1 LRLILSSKKRLK
13 STTPKRS
20 KKIKSHAAS
29 TISPQQQYPAFSL
42 RYLDQK
48 YGLANCDKEQK
59 AALIETI
66 HKLSELTW
74 NQIYSSN
81 RHASGC
87 EKISRDS
94 IKVPIPKHIPED
106 ANFIAF
112 RFYGMAPMIGYRD
125 ETIFYIIWLDIHF
138 SVYSH
143 S

>member
-1 LRLILSSKKRLK
+1 MSSKNRLK
-13 STTPKRS
+13 ATKTQG
-20 KKIKSHAAS
+20 KKLKSHAAS
-29 TISPQQQYPAFSL
+29 NVSPEQQYPAFSL

-48 YGLANCDKEQK
+48 HGLEQCNQEQK

-66 HKLSELTW
+66 HKLSQLTW
-74 NQIYSSN
+74 NHIYSSN

-87 EKISRDS
+87 EKIAKMS
-94 IKVPIPKHIPED
+94 IKVPIPKHIPKD

-125 ETIFYIIWLDIHF
+125 ETIFYILWLDIHF

-143 S
+143 

>member
-1 LRLILSSKKRLK
+1 MSSKSKNRLK
-13 STTPKRS
+13 AVVPQRG
-20 KKIKSHAAS
+20 KKLKSHAANS
-29 TISPQQQYPAFSL
+29 ISPEQQYPVFSL
-42 RYLDQK
+42 RHLDNKQ
-48 YGLANCDKEQK
+48 GLASCNQEQK

-66 HKLSELTW
+66 HKLSQLTW

-87 EKISRDS
+87 EKIARDS
-94 IKVPIPKHIPED
+94 IKVPIPQHIPKD

-125 ETIFYIIWLDIHF
+125 GTVFYILWLDIHF

-143 S
+143 